1 MKRKILLSIIVA
13 CLPLLSFGQANV
25 IKKLVAEADSIY
37 KVYENTS
44 NTKQKINLLCEVI
57 DLQDSVYNMMSD
69 TIKIMASFE
78 KDAKTYRFFALTDES
93 VFGNNYLKL
102 DSVSLPLDLRTR
114 YKAISLI
121 KELSECLDGMEK
133 KAEKAEKNPDIAQT
147 DKKEYVAIVLKSDI
161 ERANKLFDQREK
173 VNVDALSPKQK
184 KFDENLST
192 RFNNILQ
199 KYIF

>member
-1 MKRKILLSIIVA
+1 MLVA
-13 CLPLLSFGQANV
+13 CLPLLSFGQSNV

-57 DLQDSVYNMMSD
+57 NLQDSVYNMMAD

-78 KDAKTYRFFALTDES
+78 NDAKTYRFFAQMDQS
-93 VFGNNYLKL
+93 VFNNNYLKL
-102 DSVSLPLDLRTR
+102 DSVSLPLDLRAR
-114 YKAISLI
+114 YNAISLI
-121 KELSECLDGMEK
+121 KELSECLDGMEQ
-133 KAEKAEKNPDIAQT
+133 KAEKAEKNPDIAEA

-161 ERANKLFDQREK
+161 ERANKLFDQKEK
-173 VNVDALSPKQK
+173 VNVDALSPMQR